1 LGSLELFIGIQS
13 KSDKEFET
21 FQALKSLSI
30 KISHTLKLEASH
42 RETTGLMLLKEV
54 VSEYSTIF
62 ENSLVNNM
70 EIDDT
75 LLELEMKMK
84 KVAKNSV
91 KNKLLMFAQSP
102 RESPLELME
111 DDKV

>member
-1 LGSLELFIGIQS
+1 
-13 KSDKEFET
+13 
-21 FQALKSLSI
+21 
-30 KISHTLKLEASH
+30 
-42 RETTGLMLLKEV
+42 
-54 VSEYSTIF
+54 
-62 ENSLVNNM
+62 M

-75 LLELEMKMK
+75 LLELEMKIK